1 MNILVKLGDAI
12 DSANHI
18 DNESTLALGLFGPG
32 MATTDSRSAPA
43 CSVQSRRRG
52 RQRRLGW

>member
-1 MNILVKLGDAI
+1 MNILAKLGDAI

-18 DNESTLALGLFGPG
+18 ESESTMALGFFAPG

-43 CSVQSRRRG
+43 HGAQLRRRS
-52 RQRRLGW
+52 RQRRMGW